1 MVKVCIH
8 KRRLTVKHNNDVN
21 LIQHSKIYT
30 YYRNLFYNFW
40 IKNPRKIK
48 LRNTVFNEWLA
59 QNCVLG
65 QTNDRIVLTTYEDI
79 PVMVIDCRVKKVENN

>member
-1 MVKVCIH
+1 MVKICIY

-48 LRNTVFNEWLA
+48 LRNMVFDEWLVKNRVSE
-59 QNCVLG
+59 QVN
-65 QTNDRIVLTTYEDI
+65 NKIVFTTYEDV
-79 PVMVIDCRVKKVENN
+79 PVMVIDYRVKKAENN